1 MLLLNTLPQV
11 SLVMSCRQNSR
22 QSACRDFG
30 CAAGQGMEAQA
41 DDAAA
46 CLISLIS
53 LCDIQARQ
61 QAACKEAKSAAGQ
74 VLEVT
79 AATATAHVL

>member
-1 MLLLNTLPQV
+1 
-11 SLVMSCRQNSR
+11 
-22 QSACRDFG
+22 
-30 CAAGQGMEAQA
+30 MEAQA